1 MSDNRSTIAFPAT
14 NPLPPG
20 RRGVSVRCSYPLSLP
35 GFRFN
40 AEAGEMVA
48 FIAPELAMLDAVG
61 NALFHA
67 SQFDQRAPETIDIER
82 MLEVWGSERPVVVF
96 RNEIRHNVANPVEAE
111 SLAYAKAM
119 AVPQISADAEDLV
132 CRLTGVPATSL
143 REMYGASESSPDAWR
158 VSLARLLLM
167 SKPARHGVLIVEESP
182 HTRDIIDVLL
192 AARPWIQPTVIVL
205 SADAAACIKANRRLY
220 VSLVKEL
227 DEYQV
232 VRLNGAITSMLA
244 NIPRD
249 GFFSS
254 TRCPCG
260 DSLEANEAKLR
271 RCARCNSDALGGWE
285 CTACPYG
292 VCIRCLDSERFV
304 EARVAEG
311 RDDSYT
317 LAMSAPA
324 AVQLVVPDVVGL
336 VLRFA
341 CSTVAEAHSA
351 GSVCRS
357 WRKGLLADEE
367 LWAVFFARRWPDRRM
382 PRRATSTLYRA
393 RVLSELRAVGCDSVE
408 DYRVARGAA
417 AVQTSTAFADTVFT
431 PIEECEFAFKCP
443 LMFSAL
449 RPLQRELG
457 ISGAPAEV
465 RFCDVCTKKVYEVRS
480 QAELE
485 HHRSLRHCV
494 SFTRENMSALASVES
509 LTRYFILGDAADG
522 GRAAVQLLRQ
532 IAHWLPLIYQT
543 VGKPDD
549 EFAVRWVD
557 GAVEVLLQH
566 EYEQACAT
574 IQVMLDAP
582 ANLRRLASR
591 AHVWLSHTTPAAEH
605 ARSIH
610 DALLTA
616 TQRDEW
622 MGDMDFSDD
631 PPTLD
636 IIPL

>member
-232 VRLNGAITSMLA
+232 VPLNGAITSMLA

-341 CSTVAEAHSA
+341 CSTVPRRIRPAACA
-351 GSVCRS
+351 DRGGKGCWRTRS
-357 WRKGLLADEE
+357 CGRCSSRGVGRIDGCHAARRARCTARGYSRSYER
-367 LWAVFFARRWPDRRM
+367 WAVTLSKTTVSHEVQRRYRR
-382 PRRATSTLYRA
+382 RRHS
-393 RVLSELRAVGCDSVE
+393 
-408 DYRVARGAA
+408 
-417 AVQTSTAFADTVFT
+417 
-431 PIEECEFAFKCP
+431 P
-443 LMFSAL
+443 
-449 RPLQRELG
+449 
-457 ISGAPAEV
+457 
-465 RFCDVCTKKVYEVRS
+465 
-480 QAELE
+480 
-485 HHRSLRHCV
+485 
-494 SFTRENMSALASVES
+494 
-509 LTRYFILGDAADG
+509 TRYSHPS
-522 GRAAVQLLRQ
+522 R
-532 IAHWLPLIYQT
+532 
-543 VGKPDD
+543 
-549 EFAVRWVD
+549 
-557 GAVEVLLQH
+557 
-566 EYEQACAT
+566 
-574 IQVMLDAP
+574 
-582 ANLRRLASR
+582 NAS
-591 AHVWLSHTTPAAEH
+591 SPSS
-605 ARSIH
+605 AR
-610 DALLTA
+610 
-616 TQRDEW
+616 
-622 MGDMDFSDD
+622 
-631 PPTLD
+631 
-636 IIPL
+636 